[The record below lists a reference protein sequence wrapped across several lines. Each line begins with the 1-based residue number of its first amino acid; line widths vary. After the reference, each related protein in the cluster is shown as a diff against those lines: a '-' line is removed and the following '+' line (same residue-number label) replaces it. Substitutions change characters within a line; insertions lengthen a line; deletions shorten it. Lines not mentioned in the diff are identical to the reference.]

1 MHIRYLVFALVIPMV
16 GVAIAQDNRHMTIRA
31 GSTTGIRIDGVL
43 DEADWAEVE
52 PATNFIQFNPT
63 EGEPATQRTEVR
75 VLYGAN
81 AVYVGAMM
89 YDDNPGGIR
98 TYLSRRDQVNGADFF
113 LVAIDSYNDLTT
125 GYEFM
130 VTAAGVQYD
139 AIATVNNEDSSW
151 DAVWSSAVRLTPE
164 GWVAEMEIPYSQL
177 RFNEGETSWGINF
190 VREIQRNGEKDFWA
204 PITRE
209 NINTGF
215 IRHSGR
221 LVGLS
226 GVSPR
231 RTIQATPYSLA
242 RANTFEHA
250 DEPGATDSDFSGDV
264 GADIRFGLSSN
275 ITVDATINPDFG
287 QVDADPAELNLST
300 FETFFSERR
309 PFFLE
314 GTQIFDYT
322 YGSGDGALLYTRRI
336 GAVSPIIGATKIS
349 GRLPSGTSFGLLG
362 AATGNDFNPSRWY
375 GVARV
380 KQEFGN
386 QNYVAGGLTGFSNN
400 PAEDSDEEGSRSIV
414 GGTDWR
420 LLIGSNESW
429 LFEGTLTGSIQTQ
442 TNTGIE
448 NPTQRG
454 YALYIGFDKVRGFF
468 TPGSGF
474 RIYSDQFQ
482 MNDVGR
488 FRQNNLIQARLG
500 ANMLWNQGN
509 PVGPFRRFETGGFT
523 DQNWSYTDGLNRG
536 FGAVIFTGGQLEGFQ
551 SLRVNGGLQDVGGYD
566 VRETR
571 GLGPFRNIRS
581 GWFEINFDTDTRRRF
596 VFSPEIGMAFG
607 ADGGRNI
614 GIEGDI
620 RWNVNDRVQVS
631 TGASLNFDDDW
642 TAWVANEGLV
652 RTNDGL
658 FIGTFTDTP
667 DAFTEDD
674 LFQLNLDNTAADAL
688 LGNIEPYEEA
698 LGIPNA
704 TGYYVPV
711 FGRRD
716 TRTFN
721 LSTRANVIFSPKLS
735 LQLYGQL
742 FAARGRY
749 DNFQLLANPDELRDF
764 DYPKRRDFS
773 FQSLQANVVL
783 RWEYRPGST
792 LFVVWTQARNHGT
805 GEELLLDGGTLSPS
819 PFDVSTGSQL
829 ADTFSIFPQNV
840 FLVKLSYLLMR

>member
-1 MHIRYLVFALVIPMV
+1 MHFRYLTAALVIPLAT
-16 GVAIAQDNRHMTIRA
+16 VAHAQDNQHMVLGAAHTD
-31 GSTTGIRIDGVL
+31 GIEVDGVL
-43 DEADWAEVE
+43 DEADWAQVE
-52 PATNFIQFNPT
+52 PATDFIQFNPT

-75 VLYGAN
+75 VLYGSN
-81 AVYVGAMM
+81 ALYIGAMM
-89 YDDNPGGIR
+89 YDDDPDGIR

-113 LVAIDSYNDLTT
+113 LVAIDSYNDLVT

-130 VTAAGVQYD
+130 VTAAGVQFD
-139 AIATVNNEDSSW
+139 AIATINNEDSSW
-151 DAVWSSAVRLTPE
+151 DAVWSSAARVTAE

-177 RFNEGETSWGINF
+177 RFSEGETSWGINF

-209 NINTGF
+209 NLNTGF

-221 LVGLS
+221 LTGLE
-226 GVSPR
+226 GISPR
-231 RTIQATPYSLA
+231 RTVQATPYTLG
-242 RANTFEHA
+242 RANTFEHSDIPGDTDA
-250 DEPGATDSDFSGDV
+250 DFTGDV
-264 GADIRFGLSSN
+264 GVDVRFGLSSN
-275 ITVDATINPDFG
+275 ITIDATINPDFG

-322 YGSGDGALLYTRRI
+322 YGSGDGALLYTRRV
-336 GAVSPIIGATKIS
+336 GAASPIIGATKIS
-349 GRLPSGTSFGLLG
+349 GRLPGGTSFGLLG
-362 AATGNDFNPSRWY
+362 ASTGEDFDPSRWY

-386 QNYVAGGLTGFSNN
+386 QNYVGGGLTGFSNN
-400 PAEDSDEEGSRSIV
+400 PDDGSDGSRSLV
-414 GGTDWR
+414 GGADWR
-420 LLIGSNESW
+420 YLVGGNETW
-429 LFEGTLTGSIQTQ
+429 LFEGTLTGSVQTQ
-442 TNTGIE
+442 TGDGIE
-448 NPTQRG
+448 DPTQRG
-454 YALYIGFDKVRGFF
+454 YALYVGFDKVRGFF

-482 MNDVGR
+482 MNDIGR

-500 ANMLWNQGN
+500 ANLLWNQGS
-509 PVGPFRRFETGGFT
+509 PVGPYRRFETSGFM

-536 FGAVIFTGGQLEGFQ
+536 FELNVFAGGQLKGFQ
-551 SLRVNGGLQDVGGYD
+551 GLRMNGGLEGIGGFD

-581 GWFEINFDTDTRRRF
+581 GRFEINFDTDTRRSF
-596 VFSPEIGMAFG
+596 VFSPEVGMAFG
-607 ADGGRNI
+607 ADGGRSI

-620 RWNVNDRVQVS
+620 SWNVSDRVQVS
-631 TGASLNFDDDW
+631 TGASIKFDDDW
-642 TAWVANEGLV
+642 TAWAANEGLV
-652 RTNDGL
+652 RNDDGL
-658 FIGTFTDTP
+658 FIGEFSDTP
-667 DAFTEDD
+667 DAFGKDD
-674 LFQLNLDNTAADAL
+674 LFQLGLSGSEIDAL
-688 LGNIEPYEEA
+688 LSGVGEFNGSV
-698 LGIPNA
+698 GIANG
-704 TGYYVPV
+704 TGYYVPI
-711 FGRRD
+711 FGSRD
-716 TRTFN
+716 TRSFN
-721 LSTRANVIFSPKLS
+721 LTTRANVIFSPKLS

-792 LFVVWTQARNHGT
+792 LFVVWTQARNNGI
-805 GEELLLDGGTLSPS
+805 GEELLLDGGSIPAS

-829 ADTFSIFPQNV
+829 SDTFSIFPQNV